1 MDTRFLDYYNRE
13 LAYLR
18 ELGAEFA
25 RQYPKVAGGLGM
37 HGIDVA
43 DPFVERLL
51 EGFCFLTAR
60 VQLKMDAEFPRFSE
74 RLLDVVYPDHLAPTP
89 AMAIVQFEAD
99 PAQSTPGQG
108 FTVPAGTSLMAAAP
122 RGMGTACEFRT
133 AQPVTLWPL
142 VLRAVDLVPVPAGLA
157 PIAAQVG
164 ANTGANTG
172 AGTGTGTRR
181 ALRIVL
187 GARGGASLNRLP
199 IDQLTFFLSGPER
212 QAMRLLELVCAR
224 TFGVVLRDTD
234 VGSDVAND
242 VTPISGNAS
251 KRTEGRRLA
260 TLGPESVVHEGFDAD
275 QALFPPSSRGFE
287 GYRILREHFA
297 FAARNLFFSV
307 RGLRQAFEASRGEC
321 IELLLLIDGD
331 DADLERSIDATHLAL
346 DCTPAINL
354 FPKRT
359 ERIPVTPGTSEY
371 RLMVDRTR
379 ALDYEI
385 FAVKRVIGHRA
396 GAAGHTGA
404 QGAHGAQG
412 MQGDCAFHPLYM
424 ARADDAEES
433 GAYFSVRRETRL
445 VGTQARRSGLR
456 SNYAGTDVYVSLVDR
471 RRAPFDEH
479 IELLSADTLCTNR
492 DLPLHLAAA
501 GVADLTLKIS
511 APVSRVR
518 IVRGPSAPRP
528 PLAQDEANWRLIAH
542 LGLNYQPLADIDDE
556 AGAQRLREQLEIYAD
571 PSDAPLARRIRGI
584 RRLACEPVFRRL
596 PVAGPL
602 VYGRGVRVEL
612 TVDDHA
618 FAGDSPYVLGA
629 ALEQFFARHASINAF
644 VEFAL
649 YSAQRGEVAEWPARV
664 GRRPAI

>member
-1 MDTRFLDYYNRE
+1 MDARFLDYYNRE
-13 LAYLR
+13 LAYMR

-89 AMAIVQFEAD
+89 SMAVVQFEAD
-99 PAQSTPGQG
+99 PAQGTLGQG

-142 VLRAVDLVPVPAGLA
+142 ALRSVDLVPVPAGLA
-157 PIAAQVG
+157 SHAG
-164 ANTGANTG
+164 GGTTTGA
-172 AGTGTGTRR
+172 RR

-199 IDQLTFFLSGPER
+199 VDQLMFFLSGPER
-212 QAMRLLELVCAR
+212 QAMRLLELVCAG
-224 TFGVVLRDTD
+224 TIAVVLRDAGEEGTGRAGAE
-234 VGSDVAND
+234 GS
-242 VTPISGNAS
+242 
-251 KRTEGRRLA
+251 RLA
-260 TLGPESVVHEGFDAD
+260 SLGPEAVVHEGFDAE
-275 QALFPPSSRGFE
+275 QALFPPGSRGFE

-307 RGLRQAFEASRGEC
+307 RGLREAFAASRGEC
-321 IELLLLIDGD
+321 IEMLLLIDGD

-396 GAAGHTGA
+396 GDGGA
-404 QGAHGAQG
+404 
-412 MQGDCAFHPLYM
+412 QGDCAFHPLYM
-424 ARADDAEES
+424 ATAGDAEES
-433 GAYFSVRRETRL
+433 GAYYSVRRETRL
-445 VGTQARRSGLR
+445 VGTQARRSGIR

-471 RRAPFDEH
+471 RQAPFDER

-518 IVRGPSAPRP
+518 IVRGPSTPRP

-542 LGLNYQPLADIDDE
+542 LGLNYQPLAEIEDE

-571 PSDAPLARRIRGI
+571 PADAPLARRIRGI
-584 RRLACEPVFRRL
+584 RRLACKPVFRRL

-602 VYGRGVRVEL
+602 VYGRGVRVEM

-649 YSAQRGEVAEWPARV
+649 YSAQRGEIAQWPARI
-664 GRRPAI
+664 GRRPAV

>member
-1 MDTRFLDYYNRE
+1 MDARFLDYYNRE
-13 LAYLR
+13 LAYMR

-99 PAQSTPGQG
+99 PAQGTLGQG

-122 RGMGTACEFRT
+122 RGMGTPCEFRT

-142 VLRAVDLVPVPAGLA
+142 VLRAVDLVPVPAG
-157 PIAAQVG
+157 VG
-164 ANTGANTG
+164 AGRGA
-172 AGTGTGTRR
+172 RR

-187 GARGGASLNRLP
+187 GARGGANLNRLP

-224 TFGVVLRDTD
+224 TLGVVLRDGAD
-234 VGSDVAND
+234 PAESDQRAE
-242 VTPISGNAS
+242 GN
-251 KRTEGRRLA
+251 RLA
-260 TLGPESVVHEGFDAD
+260 SLGPEAVVHEGFDAD
-275 QALFPPSSRGFE
+275 QALFPPGSRGFE

-321 IELLLLIDGD
+321 IEMLLLIDGD

-359 ERIPVTPGTSEY
+359 ERIPVTSGTSEY

-385 FAVKRVIGHRA
+385 FSVKRVIGHR
-396 GAAGHTGA
+396 GHRGHRTGA
-404 QGAHGAQG
+404 ESNGSAQG
-412 MQGDCAFHPLYM
+412 ETAFHPLYM
-424 ARADDAEES
+424 ANASDAEES

-445 VGTQARRSGLR
+445 VGTQAQRGGMR

-471 RRAPFDEH
+471 RHAPFDER

-501 GVADLTLKIS
+501 GVTDLTLKIS
-511 APVSRVR
+511 APVGRVR
-518 IVRGPSAPRP
+518 IVRGPSTPRP

-542 LGLNYQPLADIDDE
+542 LGLNYQPFADIDDE
-556 AGAQRLREQLEIYAD
+556 AGAQQLREQLEIYAD
-571 PSDAPLARRIRGI
+571 PADAPLARRIRGI

-602 VYGRGVRVEL
+602 VYGRGVRVEM

-629 ALEQFFARHASINAF
+629 ALEQFFARYASINAF

-649 YSAQRGEVAEWPARV
+649 YSAQRGEIAEWPARV

>member
-1 MDTRFLDYYNRE
+1 MDARFLDYYNRE
-13 LAYLR
+13 LAYMR

-99 PAQSTPGQG
+99 PAQGTLGQG

-142 VLRAVDLVPVPAGLA
+142 VLRAVDLMPVPAGA
-157 PIAAQVG
+157 GEGSG
-164 ANTGANTG
+164 A
-172 AGTGTGTRR
+172 RR
-181 ALRIVL
+181 ALRVVL
-187 GARGGASLNRLP
+187 GAQGGASLNRLP
-199 IDQLTFFLSGPER
+199 VDQLTFFLGGPER

-224 TFGVVLRDTD
+224 TLGVVLRD
-234 VGSDVAND
+234 GANPAESAESDRGAE
-242 VTPISGNAS
+242 SH
-251 KRTEGRRLA
+251 RLA
-260 TLGPESVVHEGFDAD
+260 SLGPEAVVHEGFDAD
-275 QALFPPSSRGFE
+275 QALFPPGSRGFE

-297 FAARNLFFSV
+297 FGARNLFFSV

-321 IELLLLIDGD
+321 IEMLLLIDGD

-346 DCTPAINL
+346 NCTPAINL
-354 FPKRT
+354 FPRRT

-385 FAVKRVIGHRA
+385 FSVKRVIGHRA
-396 GAAGHTGA
+396 GEGSNGNA
-404 QGAHGAQG
+404 QGET
-412 MQGDCAFHPLYM
+412 AFHPLYM
-424 ARADDAEES
+424 ANASDAEES

-445 VGTQARRSGLR
+445 VGTQARRGGMR
-456 SNYAGTDVYVSLVDR
+456 SNYAGTDVCVSLVDR
-471 RRAPFDEH
+471 RHAPFDER

-501 GVADLTLKIS
+501 GVTDLTLKIS
-511 APVSRVR
+511 APVSRVH
-518 IVRGPSAPRP
+518 IVRGPSTPRP

-571 PSDAPLARRIRGI
+571 PADAPLARRIRGI

-602 VYGRGVRVEL
+602 VYGRGVRVEM

-618 FAGDSPYVLGA
+618 FAGDSPYALGA

-649 YSAQRGEVAEWPARV
+649 YSAQRGEIAEWPARV

>member
-1 MDTRFLDYYNRE
+1 MDARFLDYYNRE

-89 AMAIVQFEAD
+89 SMAVVQFEAD
-99 PAQSTPGQG
+99 PAQGTLGQG

-122 RGMGTACEFRT
+122 RGMGTACEFRS

-142 VLRAVDLVPVPAGLA
+142 ALRIVDLVPVPAGLA
-157 PIAAQVG
+157 SHAGAA
-164 ANTGANTG
+164 
-172 AGTGTGTRR
+172 TGTGARR

-212 QAMRLLELVCAR
+212 QAMRLLELVCAG
-224 TFGVVLRDTD
+224 TVGVVLRD
-234 VGSDVAND
+234 VG
-242 VTPISGNAS
+242 
-251 KRTEGRRLA
+251 KEGAGRIGAEGAEGERLA
-260 TLGPESVVHEGFDAD
+260 WLGPEAVVHEGFDAE

-321 IELLLLIDGD
+321 IEMLLLIDGD

-385 FAVKRVIGHRA
+385 FAVKRVVGHRA
-396 GAAGHTGA
+396 GDGGA
-404 QGAHGAQG
+404 
-412 MQGDCAFHPLYM
+412 QGDCAFHPLYM
-424 ARADDAEES
+424 ATADDTEES
-433 GAYFSVRRETRL
+433 GAYYSVRRETRL
-445 VGTQARRSGLR
+445 VGTQARRSGVR

-471 RRAPFDEH
+471 RQAPFDER

-492 DLPLHLAAA
+492 DLPLLLAAA
-501 GVADLTLKIS
+501 GVTDLTLKIS

-518 IVRGPSAPRP
+518 IVRGPSTPRP

-542 LGLNYQPLADIDDE
+542 LGLNYQPLAEIEDE

-571 PSDAPLARRIRGI
+571 PADAPLARRIRGI
-584 RRLACEPVFRRL
+584 RRLACKPVFRRL

-602 VYGRGVRVEL
+602 VYGRGVRVEM

-649 YSAQRGEVAEWPARV
+649 YSAQRGEIAQWPARI

>member
-1 MDTRFLDYYNRE
+1 MDARFLDYYNRE
-13 LAYLR
+13 LAYMR

-99 PAQSTPGQG
+99 PAQGTLGQG

-142 VLRAVDLVPVPAGLA
+142 VLRAVDLMPVPAGA
-157 PIAAQVG
+157 GEGRG
-164 ANTGANTG
+164 A
-172 AGTGTGTRR
+172 RR
-181 ALRIVL
+181 ALRVVL
-187 GARGGASLNRLP
+187 GAQGGASLNRLP
-199 IDQLTFFLSGPER
+199 VDQLTFFLGGPER

-224 TFGVVLRDTD
+224 TLGVVLRD
-234 VGSDVAND
+234 GANPAESAESDRGAE
-242 VTPISGNAS
+242 S
-251 KRTEGRRLA
+251 RRLA
-260 TLGPESVVHEGFDAD
+260 SLGPEAVVHEGFDAD
-275 QALFPPSSRGFE
+275 QALFPPGSRGFE

-297 FAARNLFFSV
+297 FGARNLFFSV

-321 IELLLLIDGD
+321 IEMLLLIDGD

-346 DCTPAINL
+346 NCTPAINL

-359 ERIPVTPGTSEY
+359 ERIPVTPGASEY

-385 FAVKRVIGHRA
+385 FSVKRVIGHRA
-396 GAAGHTGA
+396 GEGSNGNA
-404 QGAHGAQG
+404 QGET
-412 MQGDCAFHPLYM
+412 AFLPLYM
-424 ARADDAEES
+424 ANASDAEES

-445 VGTQARRSGLR
+445 VGTQARRGGMR

-471 RRAPFDEH
+471 RHAPFDER

-501 GVADLTLKIS
+501 GVTDLTLKIS
-511 APVSRVR
+511 APVSRVH
-518 IVRGPSAPRP
+518 IVRGPSTPRP

-571 PSDAPLARRIRGI
+571 PADAPLARRIRGI

-602 VYGRGVRVEL
+602 VYGRGVRVEM

-618 FAGDSPYVLGA
+618 FAGDSPYALGA

-649 YSAQRGEVAEWPARV
+649 YSAQRGEIAEWPARV

>member
-1 MDTRFLDYYNRE
+1 MDARFLDYYNRE
-13 LAYLR
+13 LAWLR
-18 ELGAEFA
+18 ESGAEFA

-89 AMAIVQFEAD
+89 AMVIAQFQAD
-99 PAQSTPGQG
+99 SAQGSLSQG
-108 FTVPAGTSLMAAAP
+108 FTMPAGTSLMAAAT
-122 RGMGTACEFRT
+122 GGAVTACEFRT

-142 VLRAVDLVPVPAGLA
+142 TLRAVELAPAPAGL
-157 PIAAQVG
+157 PLLPGMPRGGGVSR
-164 ANTGANTG
+164 G
-172 AGTGTGTRR
+172 AGPLR
-181 ALRIVL
+181 ALRITL
-187 GARGGASLNRLP
+187 AARAGAPLSQLP
-199 IDQLTFFLSGPER
+199 LDQLTFFLSGPDR

-224 TFGVVLRDTD
+224 TLGAALRD
-234 VGSDVAND
+234 GND
-242 VTPISGNAS
+242 GKWLDA
-251 KRTEGRRLA
+251 
-260 TLGPESVVHEGFDAD
+260 LGPQCVVHEGFDAD
-275 QALFPPSSRGFE
+275 QALFPPGARSFE

-307 RGLRQAFEASRGEC
+307 RGLRSALANASGESVDLFV
-321 IELLLLIDGD
+321 LLDGD

-359 ERIPVTPGTSEY
+359 ERVPVTPGASEY

-379 ALDYEI
+379 ALDYEV
-385 FAVKRVIGHRA
+385 FAVRRVIGHRA
-396 GAAGHTGA
+396 GAE
-404 QGAHGAQG
+404 
-412 MQGDCAFHPLYM
+412 GDCVFLPLYTSV
-424 ARADDAEES
+424 ADGAEES
-433 GAYFSVRRETRL
+433 GAWFSLRREARL
-445 VGTQARRSGLR
+445 VGTQARRSGTR
-456 SNYAGTDVYVSLVDR
+456 SNYAGSDVYVSLVDR

-479 IELLSADTLCTNR
+479 IALLSADTLCTNR
-492 DLPLHLAAA
+492 DLPLQLAAG
-501 GVADLTLKIS
+501 GVSDLSLRIS

-518 IVRGPSAPRP
+518 IVRGPSPPRP
-528 PLAQDEANWRLIAH
+528 PLAHDDAMWRFIAH
-542 LGLNYQPLADIDDE
+542 LGLNYQPLADIEDE

-571 PSDAPLARRIRGI
+571 PADAPLAQRIRGI
-584 RRLACEPVFRRL
+584 RGLACRPVFRRL

-602 VYGRGVRVEL
+602 VYGRGVRVEM

-618 FAGDSPYVLGA
+618 FAGDSPYALGA

-649 YSAQRGEVAEWPARV
+649 YSAQRGQIAEWPARI
-664 GRRPAI
+664 GRRPAV

>member
-1 MDTRFLDYYNRE
+1 MDARFLDYYNRE

-89 AMAIVQFEAD
+89 SMAVAQFEAD
-99 PAQSTPGQG
+99 PAQGTLGQG

-122 RGMGTACEFRT
+122 RGMGSACEFRT
-133 AQPVTLWPL
+133 AHAVTLWPL
-142 VLRAVDLVPVPAGLA
+142 TLRAVELVPVPAGLA
-157 PIAAQVG
+157 LPAG
-164 ANTGANTG
+164 GSTGA
-172 AGTGTGTRR
+172 RR
-181 ALRIVL
+181 ALRIL
-187 GARGGASLNRLP
+187 LAARGGTSLNRLP
-199 IDQLTFFLSGPER
+199 IDQLTFFLSAPER
-212 QAMRLLELVCAR
+212 QAMRLLELVCAG
-224 TFGVVLRDTD
+224 TLGVVLRDGGKD
-234 VGSDVAND
+234 G
-242 VTPISGNAS
+242 GRENAGG
-251 KRTEGRRLA
+251 KHLA
-260 TLGPESVVHEGFDAD
+260 SLGPEALVHEGFDAD

-307 RGLRQAFEASRGEC
+307 RGLREAFEASGGEC
-321 IELLLLIDGD
+321 IEMLLLLDGD
-331 DADLERSIDATHLAL
+331 DADLERSIDASHLAL

-396 GAAGHTGA
+396 GEGGE
-404 QGAHGAQG
+404 GRE
-412 MQGDCAFHPLYM
+412 QGDCVFHPLYM
-424 ARADDAEES
+424 ATADDAGES
-433 GAYFSVRRETRL
+433 GAWYSARRETRL
-445 VGTQARRSGLR
+445 VGTQARRGGVR

-471 RRAPFDEH
+471 RQAPFDER
-479 IELLSADTLCTNR
+479 IELLCADTLCTNR
-492 DLPLHLAAA
+492 DLPQHLAAA
-501 GVADLTLKIS
+501 GVIDLTLKIS

-528 PLAQDEANWRLIAH
+528 PLAQDQANWRLIAH
-542 LGLNYQPLADIDDE
+542 LGLNYQPLAGTEDE
-556 AGAQRLREQLEIYAD
+556 TGAQRLREQLEIYAD
-571 PSDAPLARRIRGI
+571 PADAPLARRIRGI
-584 RRLACEPVFRRL
+584 RRLACTPVFRRL

-602 VYGRGVRVEL
+602 VYGRGVRVEM

-618 FAGDSPYVLGA
+618 FAGDSPYALGA

-649 YSAQRGEVAEWPARV
+649 YSAQRGEIVQWPARI